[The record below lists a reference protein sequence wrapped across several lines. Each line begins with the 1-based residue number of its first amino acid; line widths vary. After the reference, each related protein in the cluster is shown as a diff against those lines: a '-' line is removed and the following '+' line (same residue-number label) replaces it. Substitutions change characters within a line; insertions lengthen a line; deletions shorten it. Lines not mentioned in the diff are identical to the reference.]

1 MNLLKE
7 LMVDSHSGDYTG
19 IASVISGFLKG
30 NTDAEVSVQNVGP
43 NKMNVIAKFGNPKL
57 LINCHMDTVPPV
69 GEWKYSPLT
78 PTMSSGKIFG
88 LGTADTK
95 GNIYAVLKAVEKS
108 QPKDLWLLFSTD
120 EESGNGGS
128 GVRKFLQAG
137 MAKGIKAAIVLE
149 PTSLAFVGKHKGYYA
164 FKITVTAK
172 PMHSSLQVT
181 VSCGIGNTS
190 DNSAAIGNA
199 KNGSENAVAKAARII
214 TKLDEAGFNIGAIS
228 GGGMG
233 NVVASKCEFK
243 TSLRTYN
250 GLDAAKKMLAE
261 LIGNDGNVAFEAGF
275 CGIPLDGCCDVA
287 KFPQKIAELTSQS
300 PAEAGFWTEA
310 ALFQDAGIPSLVFGA
325 GNIQQA
331 HSPDEFVEM
340 EQLEKAQMTFQKII
354 GG

>member
-19 IASVISGFLKG
+19 ISNVISGFLKG
-30 NTDAEVSVQNVGP
+30 NTDAEVLVQNVGP
-43 NKMNVIAKFGNPKL
+43 NKMNVIAKFGDPKL
-57 LINCHMDTVPPV
+57 LINCHMDTVPPA
-69 GEWKYSPLT
+69 GAWSKPPLEVT
-78 PTMSSGKIFG
+78 QADGKLYG

-95 GNIYAVLKAVEKS
+95 GNIYAVLKAVENAK
-108 QPKDLWLLFSTD
+108 PKDLCLLFSTD
-120 EESGNGGS
+120 EESGNGSS

-137 MAKGIKAAIVLE
+137 MAKGVKAALVCE

-172 PMHSSLQVT
+172 PMHSSLQAAI
-181 VSCGIGNTS
+181 SCGLGNTS

-243 TSLRTYN
+243 ASLRTYES
-250 GLDAAKKMLAE
+250 LDAVKNMLTE
-261 LIGNDGNVAFEAGF
+261 LIGNDENVAFEAGF
-275 CGIPLDGCCDVA
+275 CGIPLDGCCDAA
-287 KFPQKIAELTSQS
+287 KFPLQIAEINSQS

-310 ALFQDAGIPSLVFGA
+310 ALFHDAGIPSLVFGA